1 MAAQLPGPMRG
12 VNGSRRHILFSS
24 VPTLMQPGTAA
35 QILASGDVHSCETVP
50 ILAKGA
56 RRSGKESI
64 PPMTMLSTFIK
75 PMHREGYRFVG
86 IFAAVTLVLF
96 LIWQPLGW
104 IGVGLTVWCYYFFRD
119 PNRVTPVREGLII
132 SPADG
137 VVQMIGAFPP
147 PEELGLG
154 TDPMTRVA
162 VFMNVFNCHVNR
174 APIAGR
180 IEKIAY
186 RPGKFLNASLDK
198 ASVDNERNGLTIRM
212 EDGRAIGVVQIAG
225 LVARRI
231 VCEVKEGQAIGTG
244 ERFGMIRF
252 GSRLDI
258 YLPEGVSPLVAVGQ
272 STIAGETVL
281 ADLVSD
287 ESARA
292 GAVR

>member
-1 MAAQLPGPMRG
+1 MNM
-12 VNGSRRHILFSS
+12 
-24 VPTLMQPGTAA
+24 M
-35 QILASGDVHSCETVP
+35 
-50 ILAKGA
+50 
-56 RRSGKESI
+56 
-64 PPMTMLSTFIK
+64 STFVK
-75 PMHREGYRFVG
+75 PVHREGYRFIA

-96 LIWQPLGW
+96 LIADFLGW

-119 PNRVTPVREGLII
+119 PDRTTPVREGLII

-137 VVQMIGAFPP
+137 VVSMIEPAVPP
-147 PEELGLG
+147 SELEMGDAAL
-154 TDPMTRVA
+154 TRVS

-174 APIAGR
+174 APIAGT
-180 IEKIAY
+180 ITKIAY

-198 ASVDNERNGLTIRM
+198 ASVDNERNGLAIQM
-212 EDGRAIGVVQIAG
+212 ADGRTLGVVQIAG

-231 VCEVKEGQAIGTG
+231 VCEVTEGQQIATG

-258 YLPEGVSPLVAVGQ
+258 YLPDGVAPHVALGQ

-281 ADLVSD
+281 ADLTSP
-287 ESARA
+287 EPARI